1 MIGHCI
7 TFTGTSILNSNLG
20 IEDINFGLAGIS
32 IWNFILFWA
41 HDYFHIFSKIY
52 PVIGVIYFIFCI
64 FHLRSAAPWKHPA
77 KRSGAFDQN
86 HEIGFSGNLIEVSS
100 AGNSIYIYSD
110 FSTRN
115 QLPRCLVTLWLR
127 LMLIF
132 FPKNHQDVQ
141 LQRLNKLSAWW
152 PSLMYLSLI
161 FSLCGR
167 PQTSK
172 TIFWDGENLRQKI
185 KETKWVCWR
194 AHTTLRAEFLPQIH
208 RVQRTAQGPVEA
220 RWEFRNSRIRDFA
233 WDDTSR
239 FCPAL
244 PRRRGNCDLERLKRF
259 WSYLGEAA

>member
-1 MIGHCI
+1 MIGHWI

-77 KRSGAFDQN
+77 KRIGAFDQN

-115 QLPRCLVTLWLR
+115 QLPRCL
-127 LMLIF
+127 LIEH
-132 FPKNHQDVQ
+132 KTCDILAAEQ
-141 LQRLNKLSAWW
+141 L
-152 PSLMYLSLI
+152 
-161 FSLCGR
+161 
-167 PQTSK
+167 
-172 TIFWDGENLRQKI
+172 
-185 KETKWVCWR
+185 
-194 AHTTLRAEFLPQIH
+194 
-208 RVQRTAQGPVEA
+208 
-220 RWEFRNSRIRDFA
+220 
-233 WDDTSR
+233 
-239 FCPAL
+239 
-244 PRRRGNCDLERLKRF
+244 RLKRF
-259 WSYLGEAA
+259 ENRLIIDSFQEAVCLLKW

>member
-20 IEDINFGLAGIS
+20 IEDINFGHFNLRFYIVLS
-32 IWNFILFWA
+32 TRLFS
-41 HDYFHIFSKIY
+41 HFFSKIY

-115 QLPRCLVTLWLR
+115 QLPRCLLTLWLR

-152 PSLMYLSLI
+152 PSLMYL
-161 FSLCGR
+161 
-167 PQTSK
+167 
-172 TIFWDGENLRQKI
+172 
-185 KETKWVCWR
+185 
-194 AHTTLRAEFLPQIH
+194 
-208 RVQRTAQGPVEA
+208 
-220 RWEFRNSRIRDFA
+220 
-233 WDDTSR
+233 
-239 FCPAL
+239 
-244 PRRRGNCDLERLKRF
+244 
-259 WSYLGEAA
+259 